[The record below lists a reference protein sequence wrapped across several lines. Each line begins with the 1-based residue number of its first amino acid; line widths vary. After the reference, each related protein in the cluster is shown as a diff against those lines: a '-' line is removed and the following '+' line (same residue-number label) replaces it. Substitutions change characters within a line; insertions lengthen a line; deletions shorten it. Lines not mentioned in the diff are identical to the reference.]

1 MSIRAKTTKA
11 NKAIEAWGEGKKIIT
26 KEEKAR
32 IREEKAKAREE
43 KARIREEKI
52 AKDML
57 ANPIKYYKRDLKRLS
72 WCDDD
77 ASFYE
82 WLAVQAKHECAPN
95 HSYLKDFHGIW
106 TGVTPG
112 YVNMMNADEFDEQK
126 RFYIKLAQ
134 YKLLL

>member
-1 MSIRAKTTKA
+1 MSSIRAKTTKA
-11 NKAIEAWGEGKKIIT
+11 NQAIEAWGDGKKIIT
-26 KEEKAR
+26 KEETAQ
-32 IREEKAKAREE
+32 IRKEKAKA
-43 KARIREEKI
+43 REEKI